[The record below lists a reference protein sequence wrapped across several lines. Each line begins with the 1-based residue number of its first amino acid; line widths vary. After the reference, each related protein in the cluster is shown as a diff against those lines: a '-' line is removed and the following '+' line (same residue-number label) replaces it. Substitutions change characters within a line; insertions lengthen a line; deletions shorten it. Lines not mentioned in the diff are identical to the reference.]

1 MTGFQPR
8 QPGRQRISDHQALDN
23 YLQIDLGRMIFWLR
37 RKAGWIVAA
46 AILGALLAVAYVM
59 VTPPRYT
66 VVSEISVDPAGIQ
79 IVGDDIFGRNDQRD
93 TQLLNIDTKLQTLLS
108 RNVLMRVVERL
119 DLTSDAEFVSK
130 NSTVADPVVTAINA
144 LKTKATARRDERSF
158 VLTLSV
164 QSRSADKSVRIAET
178 IVEEFRAELI
188 MADAEGAR
196 RTAGA
201 LESRLAELR
210 NGVEK
215 AEEAVETFRREN
227 GLRVSNGELIST
239 RSMTQ
244 IDTQMREARERLIA
258 AESRFNSLTS
268 GGGDFASMQS
278 NTLSSLRTQYA
289 AQKQRSDA
297 LAMTYGPRHPRL
309 VAADLE
315 LRSLQSEIDAE
326 IARITRA
333 ARNEVDQAKAV
344 VTALEG
350 EASEISSDV
359 FSDNAA
365 EVRLRELMREAAAKT
380 ATYESFLAR
389 SSIATERTE
398 LDSTN
403 IRVISRPMIPL
414 KRSWP
419 PSLAQ
424 AGVFGGAAGFT
435 LGALAVLVFGVF
447 RDVQYGT
454 GRRQR
459 GRPAPQQMVVASRPT
474 RQEPIREP
482 VEQTAAPHPAP
493 EPSYGSLL
501 NANRRPATA
510 GNAIYRDDPRRSTRW
525 TGPRVNQAFTMT
537 SAAASHRRGLARSLL
552 EDL

>member
-8 QPGRQRISDHQALDN
+8 QPGRQRTSEYQALDN
-23 YLQIDLGRMIFWLR
+23 YLQIDLGRMVFWLR
-37 RKAGWIVAA
+37 RKASWIIAA
-46 AILGALLAVAYVM
+46 ALVGALLAVAYVM

-66 VVSEISVDPAGIQ
+66 VTSEIAVDPAGIQ
-79 IVGDDIFGRNDQRD
+79 IVGDDIFGRTDQRD
-93 TQLLNIDTKLQTLLS
+93 TQLLNVDTKLQTLLS
-108 RNVLMRVVERL
+108 RNVLMRVVERMN
-119 DLTSDAEFVSK
+119 LTNDEEFVSK
-130 NSTVADPVVTAINA
+130 SSTVADPVVTAINA
-144 LKTKATARRDERSF
+144 LKTKVTARRDERSF

-164 QSRSADKSVRIAET
+164 QSRSAEKSVRIAET

-210 NGVEK
+210 DGVEE
-215 AEEAVETFRREN
+215 AEAAVETFRREN

-258 AESRFNSLTS
+258 AESRYNSLTA

-278 NTLSSLRTQYA
+278 TTLSSLRTQYA
-289 AQKQRSDA
+289 ALKQRSDA

-309 VAADLE
+309 VAGDLE
-315 LRSLQSEIDAE
+315 LQSLRSEIDAE
-326 IARITRA
+326 VARITRA
-333 ARNEVDQAKAV
+333 AKNEFEQAQAV

-389 SSIATERTE
+389 SSMATERKE

-419 PSLAQ
+419 PSLSQ

-447 RDVQYGT
+447 RDTRYGPA
-454 GRRQR
+454 RRER
-459 GRPAPQQMVVASRPT
+459 GRPAPRQAAATQRLPRQPPVNSDPVQRPT
-474 RQEPIREP
+474 
-482 VEQTAAPHPAP
+482 APNPLP

-510 GNAIYRDDPRRSTRW
+510 GNAIYNDDPMRSRR
-525 TGPRVNQAFTMT
+525 
-537 SAAASHRRGLARSLL
+537 
-552 EDL
+552 

>member
-8 QPGRQRISDHQALDN
+8 QPGHQASSEHAALDN
-23 YLQIDLGRMIFWLR
+23 YLQIDLGRMVFWLR
-37 RKAGWIVAA
+37 RKAVWIAVAA
-46 AILGALLAVAYVM
+46 IAGALMAVGYVLT
-59 VTPPRYT
+59 TPPRYT
-66 VVSEISVDPAGIQ
+66 VTSEISVDPAGIQ
-79 IVGDDIFGRNDQRD
+79 IVGDDIFGRSDQRD
-93 TQLLNIDTKLQTLLS
+93 TQLLNVDTKLQTLLS
-108 RNVLMRVVERL
+108 RNVLMRVIERL
-119 DLTSDAEFVSK
+119 DLTNDVEFVSK
-130 NSTVADPVVTAINA
+130 SSTQADPIVTAIDA

-164 QSRSADKSVRIAET
+164 QSRSAEKSVRIAET

-210 NGVEK
+210 DGVEK
-215 AEEAVETFRREN
+215 AEAAVQAFRREN

-258 AESRFNSLTS
+258 AESRYNSITA

-278 NTLSSLRTQYA
+278 TTLSTLRTQYA
-289 AQKQRSDA
+289 ALKQRSDA
-297 LAMTYGPRHPRL
+297 LAMTLGPRHPRL
-309 VAADLE
+309 ASSGLE
-315 LRSLQSEIDAE
+315 LQSLRSEIDAE
-326 IARITRA
+326 VARITRA
-333 ARNEVDQAKAV
+333 AKNEFEQAQAV
-344 VTALEG
+344 VAALEG
-350 EASEISSDV
+350 EATEISSNV

-365 EVRLRELMREAAAKT
+365 EVRLRELMREAPAKT
-380 ATYESFLAR
+380 ATYENFLAR
-389 SSIATERTE
+389 SSIATERKE

-403 IRVISRPMIPL
+403 IRVISRPMVPL

-447 RDVQYGT
+447 SDTQNGAPRRHR
-454 GRRQR
+454 GRRE
-459 GRPAPQQMVVASRPT
+459 P
-474 RQEPIREP
+474 RQVMAGPRTP
-482 VEQTAAPHPAP
+482 HQPRTAAPQAAPKPAAPSRTEAPAPVPRP
-493 EPSYGSLL
+493 EPSHGSLL
-501 NANRRPATA
+501 NASLRPATA
-510 GNAIYRDDPRRSTRW
+510 RNAIHRDEAM
-525 TGPRVNQAFTMT
+525 RVG
-537 SAAASHRRGLARSLL
+537 R
-552 EDL
+552 